1 MSDYESDYEDPY
13 KNYSRLKE
21 TYDYLYSLAMGRGDR
36 LPNGPASTSLWRG
49 CQPPAAWFAQHIEHI
64 KAYLDV
70 LEATD
75 DRDQRPT
82 DLMRDMIGEFSRE
95 RRFNLKHYLLVCARL
110 IELIGD
116 IQLEEELAAMGVS
129 G

>member
-13 KNYSRLKE
+13 KNYSRLQD
-21 TYDYLYSLAMGRGDR
+21 TYDYLYPLVAMGRG
-36 LPNGPASTSLWRG
+36 
-49 CQPPAAWFAQHIEHI
+49 CEPPAAWFAQHIEHI

-116 IQLEEELAAMGVS
+116 IQLEEELAAMCVS